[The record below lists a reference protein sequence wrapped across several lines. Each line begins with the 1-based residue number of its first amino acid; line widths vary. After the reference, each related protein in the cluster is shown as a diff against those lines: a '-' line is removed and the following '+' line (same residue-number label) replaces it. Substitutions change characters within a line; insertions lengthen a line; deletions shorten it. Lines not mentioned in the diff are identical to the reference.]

1 MTACPDSAGSYHP
14 WTTYIHAREEARRR
28 GDRKVGTEHLLLG
41 LLHEKDV
48 ASMLGIGLQSARDA
62 LGALDR
68 EALGALGI
76 SPALDAPPL
85 PMRHTP
91 ARPTLKAVLTDRLP
105 LTPAAKRALA
115 EAGKPVRRGRR
126 ITARRVLLRLLDLR
140 APDPA
145 AVLLAALGVDRAT
158 VRGQLDPPPAA

>member
-1 MTACPDSAGSYHP
+1 VTARSATGDSYHP

-41 LLHEKDV
+41 LLHEKGIDSV
-48 ASMLGIGLQSARDA
+48 LGADLQSGREA
-62 LGALDR
+62 LDGLDR

-76 SPALDAPPL
+76 APAFDAPPL
-85 PMRHTP
+85 PMRPTP
-91 ARPTLKAVLTDRLP
+91 ARPTLKAVLADRLP

-115 EAGKPVRRGRR
+115 DAGKPMRRGRH
-126 ITARRVLLRLLDLR
+126 ITARQVLLRLLDLR

-145 AVLLAALGVDRAT
+145 AVLLAALGVDQVA
-158 VRGQLDPPPAA
+158 VRERLGPPPAA